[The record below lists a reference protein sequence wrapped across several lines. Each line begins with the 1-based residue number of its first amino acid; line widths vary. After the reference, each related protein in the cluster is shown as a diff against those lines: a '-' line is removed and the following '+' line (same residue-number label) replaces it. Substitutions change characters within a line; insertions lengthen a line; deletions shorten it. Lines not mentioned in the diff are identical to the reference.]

1 MTLRQAMT
9 RVFGHPV
16 TWLVVLVLAF
26 FYKEAFLGR
35 VFSPADL
42 LFDFQPWNAQ
52 RPAAYVHP
60 SNAVRSDEAFIFFPR
75 REQIASDVAKFG
87 LPLWQDH
94 NFAGTPNT
102 FSINF
107 LGAFVYP
114 PMWGYLFFSPGVTNT
129 LLHIPIPLLAALC
142 MYLLLGRLTRHRRAY
157 VERFLCA
164 ADARSSARVAE
175 LVEHLAAGKEP
186 RTFTTSVGEAVTP

>member
-60 SNAVRSDEAFIFFPR
+60 SNAVRSDEAFIFYPR
-75 REQIASDVAKFG
+75 REPIASDVAKFA
-87 LPLWQDH
+87 LPLCQDH
-94 NFAGTPNT
+94 DFAGPPNT
-102 FSINF
+102 LSINSI
-107 LGAFVYP
+107 GAFGYP
-114 PMWGYLFFSPGVTNT
+114 PLSRYVFSSPGVPYT
-129 LLHIPIPLLAALC
+129 LLPGP
-142 MYLLLGRLTRHRRAY
+142 
-157 VERFLCA
+157 
-164 ADARSSARVAE
+164 
-175 LVEHLAAGKEP
+175 
-186 RTFTTSVGEAVTP
+186 